1 MPIYTPYANA
11 AEPQRDANLAC
22 GMSMLLPGLGQL
34 YNKEKRKAIFFMA
47 VGCVN
52 YLLLLV
58 LIMAPQIMQALKT
71 FGAANQVKLN
81 QALAVSITQLQ
92 LGSGACF
99 ALISLFIGFSLFA
112 ARDAY
117 DRAQYFK
124 RAAIYRDYVV
134 GMPEA
139 TSGSYIFHIS
149 LLMSCF
155 ILAFFFLIP
164 APPRSQITEI
174 EFKQAEENTKET
186 PKTKNLAENNSKA
199 GGRRDFSRPSSTAAA
214 RASSSSSSSSS
225 SSPARQ
231 EPTRTAVAQTTLQ
244 TARSAPP
251 PTPKQASS
259 PTSAPTFTPAPAPT
273 PSLQRMAQSFLQ
285 PKPVAA
291 PPAPVAAAP
300 SFTPSQNLKASPSN
314 TPLPAVPTSLASAA
328 LPALNTHRPSLVMP
342 TSSGSSNLNLPKLPA
357 PSPGSASEVKIAA
370 VPGLASSSSSS
381 SSSSSAGAVTPLPV
395 GMRSNQNG
403 NRSASNGSGLVPAP
417 SRSGTNSNGLNGRG
431 PAVAPS
437 LSSDG
442 TNSGNQHGQH
452 GQNGQNKTGKGDFSN
467 PDNGRGVDSPEAVKQ
482 VDFSLYMAELQRRI
496 KRAWFPPK
504 IARSKRVQVIF
515 KVHRNGEMTNLRL
528 ANSSGLTAADEA
540 ALKAIE
546 AAAPFHPLPAGA
558 PADVDIEFT
567 FDYNVFNGGGSG
579 SFRGF

>member
-11 AEPQRDANLAC
+11 TEPQRDANLAC

-47 VGCVN
+47 VGFVN

-58 LIMAPQIMQALKT
+58 LILAPQIMQSLKT

-81 QALAVSITQLQ
+81 QALAVSIAQLQ

-117 DRAQYFK
+117 DRAQYFR

-155 ILAFFFLIP
+155 ILAFFFLVP
-164 APPRSQITEI
+164 APPRLQVTEI

-199 GGRRDFSRPSSTAAA
+199 GGRRDFSRPSSTAAS
-214 RASSSSSSSSS
+214 RASSSSSSRASA
-225 SSPARQ
+225 PARQ
-231 EPTRTAVAQTTLQ
+231 APTRTAAPQ
-244 TARSAPP
+244 TANSAPP
-251 PTPKQASS
+251 PTP
-259 PTSAPTFTPAPAPT
+259 APTPT
-273 PSLQRMAQSFLQ
+273 PSLQRLAQSFLQ

-291 PPAPVAAAP
+291 PQTSAAAVP
-300 SFTPSQNLKASPSN
+300 TFTPSQNLKASPTSA
-314 TPLPAVPTSLASAA
+314 PLPAVPTLLASSA
-328 LPALNTHRPSLVMP
+328 LPAMNTPRPSLVMP
-342 TSSGSSNLNLPKLPA
+342 TSSSSSNLNLPKLPA
-357 PSPGSASEVKIAA
+357 PSQGSASEVKLAA
-370 VPGLASSSSSS
+370 VQGLSSSSSS
-381 SSSSSAGAVTPLPV
+381 SSPAGAVTPLPL

-403 NRSASNGSGLVPAP
+403 SRSASNGSGTVPAP
-417 SRSGTNSNGLNGRG
+417 SRSGTNNNGLNGRG

-437 LSSDG
+437 LSGDG
-442 TNSGNQHGQH
+442 NNAGSMH
-452 GQNGQNKTGKGDFSN
+452 GQNGQNKTGKGDLSN
-467 PDNGRGVDSPEAVKQ
+467 PDDGRGDDAIKARKD
-482 VDFSLYMAELQRRI
+482 VDFGPYMAELQRRI
-496 KRAWFPPK
+496 KRVWFPPK

-558 PADVDIEFT
+558 PSDVDIEFT

>member
-58 LIMAPQIMQALKT
+58 LIMAPQIMQALKA

-149 LLMSCF
+149 LLLSCF

-164 APPRSQITEI
+164 APPRSQVTEI

-199 GGRRDFSRPSSTAAA
+199 GGRRDYSRPSSTAAS
-214 RASSSSSSSSS
+214 RASSSSSSSS

-231 EPTRTAVAQTTLQ
+231 APTRTALAQTTGS
-244 TARSAPP
+244 TPP
-251 PTPKQASS
+251 PTP
-259 PTSAPTFTPAPAPT
+259 TIAPTPT

-291 PPAPVAAAP
+291 LPAPAAAAP
-300 SFTPSQNLKASPSN
+300 RFTPSQNLKVPPSSA
-314 TPLPAVPTSLASAA
+314 PLPAVPNLLASAA
-328 LPALNTHRPSLVMP
+328 LPALNTPRPSLVMP

-357 PSPGSASEVKIAA
+357 PSQGSASEVKIAP

-381 SSSSSAGAVTPLPV
+381 SSSPAGAVTPLPV

-442 TNSGNQHGQH
+442 ANSGNQHGQH
-452 GQNGQNKTGKGDFSN
+452 GQNKTGKGDFSN

-515 KVHRNGEMTNLRL
+515 KVHSNGEMSNLRL

-546 AAAPFHPLPAGA
+546 SAAPFHPLPAGA

>member
-34 YNKEKRKAIFFMA
+34 YNKEKRRAVFFMA
-47 VGCVN
+47 AGCVN

-58 LIMAPQIMQALKT
+58 LIMAPQIMQALKS
-71 FGAANQVKLN
+71 FGEANQVKLN
-81 QALAVSITQLQ
+81 QALAASITQLQ

-99 ALISLFIGFSLFA
+99 ALISLFVGFSLFA

-164 APPRSQITEI
+164 APPRSQITVI

-186 PKTKNLAENNSKA
+186 PKTKNIAENNSKA
-199 GGRRDFSRPSSTAAA
+199 GGRRDFSRPSSTAA
-214 RASSSSSSSSS
+214 SSSSSSSSS
-225 SSPARQ
+225 SSARQ
-231 EPTRTAVAQTTLQ
+231 APKRTAVAQTTLQ

-251 PTPKQASS
+251 PTPT
-259 PTSAPTFTPAPAPT
+259 PTSTHAPTPAPTPT
-273 PSLQRMAQSFLQ
+273 PSLQRMAQIFLQ
-285 PKPVAA
+285 PKPVAKPLA
-291 PPAPVAAAP
+291 PAAAAP
-300 SFTPSQNLKASPSN
+300 SFSPSQNLKASPSS
-314 TPLPAVPTSLASAA
+314 TPLPAVPTLLASSS
-328 LPALNTHRPSLVMP
+328 LPALNTPRPSFVMP

-357 PSPGSASEVKIAA
+357 PSQGSASEVKIAA
-370 VPGLASSSSSS
+370 VPGLASSSSS

-442 TNSGNQHGQH
+442 TNSGNQHGQ
-452 GQNGQNKTGKGDFSN
+452 NGQNKTGKGDFSN
-467 PDNGRGVDSPEAVKQ
+467 PDNGRGADSPEAVKQ

-496 KRAWFPPK
+496 KRVWFPPK

>member
-34 YNKEKRKAIFFMA
+34 YNKEKRKALFFMA
-47 VGCVN
+47 AGCVN

-58 LIMAPQIMQALKT
+58 LIMAPQLMQALKV
-71 FGAANQVKLN
+71 FGTANQVRLN
-81 QALAVSITQLQ
+81 QALAISITQLQ

-164 APPRSQITEI
+164 APPQSQITEI

-186 PKTKNLAENNSKA
+186 QKTKTLAENNSKA
-199 GGRRDFSRPSSTAAA
+199 GGKRDHSRPSAVSA
-214 RASSSSSSSSS
+214 SSSSSSSS
-225 SSPARQ
+225 SSPARHA
-231 EPTRTAVAQTTLQ
+231 PARTAQSQAPDQPLAQ
-244 TARSAPP
+244 AASAPP
-251 PTPKQASS
+251 ASQS
-259 PTSAPTFTPAPAPT
+259 SRPSQSSQSAPPAPQPT
-273 PSLQRMAQSFLQ
+273 LQKLAQNLFQ
-285 PKPVAA
+285 PKPVSA
-291 PPAPVAAAP
+291 PPASSAP
-300 SFTPSQNLKASPSN
+300 SFTPSQNLKAN
-314 TPLPAVPTSLASAA
+314 NAPLPAVPTLLASSS
-328 LPALNTHRPSLVMP
+328 LPPLNVPRPSLSMP
-342 TSSGSSNLNLPKLPA
+342 PSSASSNLNLPKLPV
-357 PSPGSASEVKIAA
+357 PTLGQGSGGDVKIAS
-370 VPGLASSSSSS
+370 VPGIAASS
-381 SSSSSAGAVTPLPV
+381 GASGGPVMPLPV
-395 GMRSNQNG
+395 GMRSGNG
-403 NRSASNGSGLVPAP
+403 TRSGSNNNGASGLVPAP
-417 SRSGTNSNGLNGRG
+417 SRSGVGNGPNGSTGTG

-437 LSSDG
+437 L
-442 TNSGNQHGQH
+442 GNQHGQ
-452 GQNGQNKTGKGDFSN
+452 NKSGKGDLTN
-467 PDNGRGVDSPEAVKQ
+467 PDDGAGKESIGASKS
-482 VDFSLYMAELQRRI
+482 VDFGPYMAELQRRI
-496 KRAWFPPK
+496 KRAWFPPRD
-504 IARSKRVQVIF
+504 ARSKRVKVIF

-546 AAAPFHPLPAGA
+546 TAAPFHTLPTGA

-579 SFRGF
+579 SFRAF

>member
-149 LLMSCF
+149 LLLSCF

-164 APPRSQITEI
+164 APPRSQVTEI

-199 GGRRDFSRPSSTAAA
+199 GGRRDYSRPSSTAAS

-231 EPTRTAVAQTTLQ
+231 APTRTAVAQTTSS
-244 TARSAPP
+244 TPP
-251 PTPKQASS
+251 PTP
-259 PTSAPTFTPAPAPT
+259 TIAPTPT

-291 PPAPVAAAP
+291 LPAPAAAAP
-300 SFTPSQNLKASPSN
+300 SFTPSQNLKVSPSS
-314 TPLPAVPTSLASAA
+314 TPLPAVPNLLASAA
-328 LPALNTHRPSLVMP
+328 LPALNTPRPSLVMP

-357 PSPGSASEVKIAA
+357 PSQGSASEVKIAA

-381 SSSSSAGAVTPLPV
+381 SSSPAGAVTPLPV

-442 TNSGNQHGQH
+442 ANAGNQH
-452 GQNGQNKTGKGDFSN
+452 GQNGQNKTGKGDLSN
-467 PDNGRGVDSPEAVKQ
+467 PDDGRGDDAIKARKD
-482 VDFSLYMAELQRRI
+482 VDFGPYMAELQRRI
-496 KRAWFPPK
+496 KRVWFPPK

-515 KVHRNGEMTNLRL
+515 KVHRNGEMSNLRL

-546 AAAPFHPLPAGA
+546 AAAPFHPLPVGA

>member
-58 LIMAPQIMQALKT
+58 LIMAPQIMQALKI

-81 QALAVSITQLQ
+81 QALPVSITQLQ

-186 PKTKNLAENNSKA
+186 PRSKNLAENNSKA

-225 SSPARQ
+225 SPAWQ
-231 EPTRTAVAQTTLQ
+231 APARTAVAQTTLQ
-244 TARSAPP
+244 TARAAAP
-251 PTPKQASS
+251 PTPAH
-259 PTSAPTFTPAPAPT
+259 APMPT

-291 PPAPVAAAP
+291 PSAPAAAAAA
-300 SFTPSQNLKASPSN
+300 SFTPSQNLKASPSS
-314 TPLPAVPTSLASAA
+314 TPLPAVPALLASAA
-328 LPALNTHRPSLVMP
+328 LPALNTPRPSLVMP
-342 TSSGSSNLNLPKLPA
+342 TSSGSSNLNLPKLPT
-357 PSPGSASEVKIAA
+357 PSQGSASEVKIAA
-370 VPGLASSSSSS
+370 VPDLASSSSS
-381 SSSSSAGAVTPLPV
+381 SSSSSAGAVTALPV

-417 SRSGTNSNGLNGRG
+417 SRSGTNSNGRG

-442 TNSGNQHGQH
+442 ANSGNQH
-452 GQNGQNKTGKGDFSN
+452 GQNKTGKGDLSN
-467 PDNGRGVDSPEAVKQ
+467 PDNGRGADSPEAVKQ

-496 KRAWFPPK
+496 KRVWFPPK

-558 PADVDIEFT
+558 PTDVDIEFT

-579 SFRGF
+579 SFSGF

>member
-164 APPRSQITEI
+164 APPRSQVTEI

-199 GGRRDFSRPSSTAAA
+199 GGRRDFSRPSSTAAS
-214 RASSSSSSSSS
+214 RASSSSSSSS

-231 EPTRTAVAQTTLQ
+231 APTRTAVAQTTSS
-244 TARSAPP
+244 TPP
-251 PTPKQASS
+251 PTP
-259 PTSAPTFTPAPAPT
+259 TIAPTPTPT
-273 PSLQRMAQSFLQ
+273 PSLQGMAQSFLQ

-291 PPAPVAAAP
+291 LPASAPAPAAP
-300 SFTPSQNLKASPSN
+300 SFTPSQNLKVLPSS
-314 TPLPAVPTSLASAA
+314 TPLPAVPNLLASAA
-328 LPALNTHRPSLVMP
+328 LPALNTPRPSLVMP

-357 PSPGSASEVKIAA
+357 PSQGSASEVKIAA

-381 SSSSSAGAVTPLPV
+381 SSSPAGAVTPLPV

-403 NRSASNGSGLVPAP
+403 NRSASNGSGIVPAP

-442 TNSGNQHGQH
+442 ANAGNQH
-452 GQNGQNKTGKGDFSN
+452 GQNGQNKTGKGDLSN
-467 PDNGRGVDSPEAVKQ
+467 PDDGRGDDAIKARKD
-482 VDFSLYMAELQRRI
+482 VDFGPYMAELQRRI
-496 KRAWFPPK
+496 KRVWFPPR

-515 KVHRNGEMTNLRL
+515 KVHRNGEMSNLRL

-546 AAAPFHPLPAGA
+546 SAAPFHPLPAGA

>member
-1 MPIYTPYANA
+1 MPLYTPYANA
-11 AEPQRDANLAC
+11 AEPKRDANLAC

-34 YNKEKRKAIFFMA
+34 YNKERRKAIFFMA

-58 LIMAPQIMQALKT
+58 LIMAPQIMQGLKT

-99 ALISLFIGFSLFA
+99 ALISLFIGFALFA

-155 ILAFFFLIP
+155 VLAFFFLIP

-186 PKTKNLAENNSKA
+186 PKTKNLAENNSNA
-199 GGRRDFSRPSSTAAA
+199 GGRRDFSRPSSTAAS
-214 RASSSSSSSSS
+214 RASSSSSSS
-225 SSPARQ
+225 SSPARPA
-231 EPTRTAVAQTTLQ
+231 PTRTTAPQTALQ

-251 PTPKQASS
+251 PTPT
-259 PTSAPTFTPAPAPT
+259 PTPTLTPTPT

-291 PPAPVAAAP
+291 TPVPSIAAPP
-300 SFTPSQNLKASPSN
+300 SFTPSQNLKASPSS
-314 TPLPAVPTSLASAA
+314 TPLPAVPTLLASSA
-328 LPALNTHRPSLVMP
+328 LPALNTPRPSLVMP
-342 TSSGSSNLNLPKLPA
+342 TSSGSSNLNLPKLPT
-357 PSPGSASEVKIAA
+357 PGQGSTSEVKIAA
-370 VPGLASSSSSS
+370 VPGLASSSFSSS
-381 SSSSSAGAVTPLPV
+381 SSPAGAVTPLPV

-403 NRSASNGSGLVPAP
+403 NRSASNGSGIVPAP
-417 SRSGTNSNGLNGRG
+417 SRSGANTSGLNGRG
-431 PAVAPS
+431 PAVTPS

-442 TNSGNQHGQH
+442 ANSGNVH
-452 GQNGQNKTGKGDFSN
+452 GQNGQNKTGKGDLSN
-467 PDNGRGVDSPEAVKQ
+467 PDDGRGDDAIKARKD
-482 VDFSLYMAELQRRI
+482 VDFGPYMAELQRRI
-496 KRAWFPPK
+496 KRVWFPPK